1 MLRNAI
7 SKSSGISIS
16 LGLLALAALAAIMPL
31 ALMPRAAQAYGGV
44 PFKGTFSVAASVTPN
59 TGGVTYCN
67 GTAHALA
74 VEAHGVGYSTLGAL
88 SLSLQKTIDVPGDM
102 HGCLILT
109 APNGDTLNAIYDG
122 TEDAPNANN
131 FIVSATGTL
140 TFTEGT
146 GRFRNAS
153 GSAHFTADFSTIY
166 PVSSFLGGTTAP
178 AQVMAFY
185 SVEGTVLLHDG
196 HDDDR

>member
-1 MLRNAI
+1 MSRN
-7 SKSSGISIS
+7 SIS
-16 LGLLALAALAAIMPL
+16 RRPLILICLGLLIMAAMIVGLASKTALAD
-31 ALMPRAAQAYGGV
+31 GGV
-44 PFKGTFSVAASVTPN
+44 PFKGTFTVAASVTPN
-59 TGGVTYCN
+59 TGEVTYCN

-109 APNGDTLNAIYDG
+109 APNGDTLSAIYDG
-122 TEDAPNANN
+122 TEGAPNANN
-131 FIVSATGTL
+131 FIVGATGTL

-153 GSAHFTADFSTIY
+153 GIAHFTADFSTIY
-166 PVSSFLGGTTAP
+166 PASSFLGGTTAP

-185 SVEGTVLLHDG
+185 SVEGTVSLHDG
-196 HDDDR
+196 HDGDR

>member
-1 MLRNAI
+1 MLRNAV
-7 SKSSGISIS
+7 SKRSVISIS
-16 LGLLALAALAAIMPL
+16 LGLLALAALAATNL

-44 PFKGTFSVAASVTPN
+44 PFKGTFTVAASVTPN
-59 TGGVTYCN
+59 NGGMTYCN

-88 SLSLQKTIDVPGDM
+88 SLSLQKTIDVPGEM

-109 APNGDTLNAIYDG
+109 APNGDTLSAIYDG
-122 TEDAPNANN
+122 TEGAPNPNN
-131 FIVSATGTL
+131 FIVGATGTL

-153 GSAHFTADFSTIY
+153 GIAHFTADFSTIY
-166 PVSSFLGGTTAP
+166 PASSFLGGTTTP
-178 AQVMAFY
+178 AQVMASY
-185 SVEGTVLLHDG
+185 SVEGTVSLHDG
-196 HDDDR
+196 HDGDR

>member
-1 MLRNAI
+1 MLRSAV
-7 SKSSGISIS
+7 SKRSVISIS

-67 GTAHALA
+67 ETAHALA

-122 TEDAPNANN
+122 TEGAPNANN
-131 FIVSATGTL
+131 FIVDGKGTL
-140 TFTEGT
+140 TFTGGT
-146 GRFRNAS
+146 GRFRDATGIAN
-153 GSAHFTADFSTIY
+153 FTAVFHLGS
-166 PVSSFLGGTTAP
+166 PVL
-178 AQVMAFY
+178 AFY
-185 SVEGTVLLHDG
+185 SVEGSVSL

>member
-1 MLRNAI
+1 MLRNPVSKRSVI
-7 SKSSGISIS
+7 SLS
-16 LGLLALAALAAIMPL
+16 LGLLALAALAAMNL

-44 PFKGTFSVAASVTPN
+44 PFKGTFTVAASVAPN

-109 APNGDTLNAIYDG
+109 APNGDTLSAIYGSLLDSMRRVVKPRPIIDRRTAAISAVCG
-122 TEDAPNANN
+122 SLDVASRADALELRSGNRLNPNRCTR
-131 FIVSATGTL
+131 S
-140 TFTEGT
+140 
-146 GRFRNAS
+146 R
-153 GSAHFTADFSTIY
+153 
-166 PVSSFLGGTTAP
+166 
-178 AQVMAFY
+178 
-185 SVEGTVLLHDG
+185 
-196 HDDDR
+196 

>member
-1 MLRNAI
+1 VRSPRGLPVSSKLPLPKGRVEVGALRRVY
-7 SKSSGISIS
+7 SQF
-16 LGLLALAALAAIMPL
+16 PL
-31 ALMPRAAQAYGGV
+31 RS
-44 PFKGTFSVAASVTPN
+44 T
-59 TGGVTYCN
+59 CN

-109 APNGDTLNAIYDG
+109 APNEDTLNAIYDG
-122 TEDAPNANN
+122 TEGAPNANN

-153 GSAHFTADFSTIY
+153 GNAHFTADFSTIY
-166 PVSSFLGGTTAP
+166 PASSFLGGTTAP

-196 HDDDR
+196 HDGDQ

>member
-1 MLRNAI
+1 MLRNAV

-153 GSAHFTADFSTIY
+153 GSAHFTGDFSTIY

>member
-1 MLRNAI
+1 MLRNAV
-7 SKSSGISIS
+7 SKRSVISIS
-16 LGLLALAALAAIMPL
+16 LGLLVLAAVAAMTV

-44 PFKGTFSVAASVTPN
+44 PFKGTFTVAASVTPN
-59 TGGVTYCN
+59 TGEVTYCN

-102 HGCLILT
+102 HGCLTLT
-109 APNGDTLNAIYDG
+109 APNGDTLSAIYDG
-122 TEDAPNANN
+122 TEGAPNANN
-131 FIVSATGTL
+131 FIEGATGTL

-166 PVSSFLGGTTAP
+166 PASSFLGGTTAP

-185 SVEGTVLLHDG
+185 SVEGTVSLHDG
-196 HDDDR
+196 DR

>member
-1 MLRNAI
+1 MLRNAV

-44 PFKGTFSVAASVTPN
+44 PFRGTFSVAASVTPN

-122 TEDAPNANN
+122 TEGAPNANN

-153 GSAHFTADFSTIY
+153 GNAHFTADFSTIY
-166 PVSSFLGGTTAP
+166 PASSFLGGTTAP

-185 SVEGTVLLHDG
+185 SVEGTVSLHDG
-196 HDDDR
+196 HDGDR